1 MLIVQEIIM
10 GNNVLD
16 MKCSELLEL
25 TEDFPTEMEA
35 IVEMLIDA
43 EEDLCE
49 ES

>member
-1 MLIVQEIIM
+1 MNENALAMNCE
-10 GNNVLD
+10 
-16 MKCSELLEL
+16 ELREL
-25 TEDFPTEMEA
+25 AADFPMETDV

>member
-1 MLIVQEIIM
+1 MNDNSLAMNCE
-10 GNNVLD
+10 
-16 MKCSELLEL
+16 ELREL
-25 TEDFPTEMEA
+25 AADFPMETDV

>member
-1 MLIVQEIIM
+1 MDD
-10 GNNVLD
+10 NVLD

-25 TEDFPTEMEA
+25 AEDFPMEMEA

>member
-1 MLIVQEIIM
+1 MNDNALAMNCE
-10 GNNVLD
+10 
-16 MKCSELLEL
+16 ELREL
-25 TEDFPTEMEA
+25 AADFPMETDV

>member
-1 MLIVQEIIM
+1 MD
-10 GNNVLD
+10 NNMLD

-25 TEDFPTEMEA
+25 AEDFPTEMEA